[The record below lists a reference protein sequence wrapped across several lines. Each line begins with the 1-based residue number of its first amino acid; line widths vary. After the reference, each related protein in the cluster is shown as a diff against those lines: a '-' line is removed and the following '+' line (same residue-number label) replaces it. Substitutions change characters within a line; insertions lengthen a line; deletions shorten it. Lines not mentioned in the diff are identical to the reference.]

1 MKIAHTRTGVRVL
14 GSFALVLLIL
24 AGMTAM
30 SLWRQQTAED
40 TMAAL
45 VNDSLAKQLL
55 ISEQLGA
62 VRLNGLRA
70 VSIARSDSLEV
81 ADHFQ
86 AQLEQGERVL
96 SALEQRLAQLPHS
109 AAEQG
114 HATSAAR
121 AKVAFV
127 KVRAD
132 VMRLKSIGR
141 TQEVDTL
148 LESHMAP
155 AFNTYAAALE
165 KSLAF
170 QSDQARYLAASSAQ
184 QFKTSKRLLL
194 ALGLAALAVGAAL
207 SWALTRS
214 IAPPLQ
220 RAAGL
225 ATAVAG
231 GDLSKTIAHGRGDE
245 IGQLFDALSD
255 MTARLSTTVSRVNQG
270 AMAIDLASAEIASGN
285 HDLSRR
291 TEHQAGALQQTASSM
306 QELTAAVR
314 ENSRNAR
321 AANELARSA
330 AQVAG
335 DGAGVVAEV
344 MRTMEHIGDF
354 GNKIADITGVI
365 DAIAFQTNI
374 LALNAAVEAARAGE
388 QGRGFAVV
396 AAEVRTL
403 AQRSAAAAGE
413 IRKLIGDSTER
424 IASGSA
430 LARSAGAAMDGI
442 LHSVQKVTQVMA
454 AINTA
459 STEQEHSIVQVSH
472 AIGEIDDVTQQN
484 AALVEQAAA
493 AAESLRIQ
501 ARELARMIAYFKV

>member
-1 MKIAHTRTGVRVL
+1 MNIAHTRTGVRVL

-30 SLWRQQTAED
+30 SLWRQQTAEA
-40 TMAAL
+40 TVGAL
-45 VNDSLAKQLL
+45 VNDKLAKQLL

-62 VRLNGLRA
+62 ARLNGLRA

-96 SALEQRLAQLPHS
+96 SALEQGLAQLPHS
-109 AAEQG
+109 APEQA
-114 HATSAAR
+114 HASAVAQ
-121 AKVAFV
+121 AKAAFV
-127 KVRAD
+127 KVRD
-132 VMRLKSIGR
+132 NVLRLKSIGR
-141 TQEVDTL
+141 IQDVDAQ
-148 LESHMAP
+148 LESTMAP
-155 AFNTYAAALE
+155 AFNAYAAALE
-165 KSLAF
+165 TSLAF
-170 QSDQARYLAASSAQ
+170 QSTQARELAASSAE
-184 QFKTSKRLLL
+184 QFTTSKRLLL
-194 ALGLAALAVGAAL
+194 ALGLAALAVGAVL

-214 IAPPLQ
+214 IAPPLEQ
-220 RAAGL
+220 AAGL
-225 ATAVAG
+225 AAAVAG
-231 GDLSKTIAHGRGDE
+231 GDLRKSIAHGRGDE

-255 MTARLSTTVSRVNQG
+255 MSARLSATVSRVNQG
-270 AMAIDLASAEIASGN
+270 AMAIDQASAEIASGN
-285 HDLSRR
+285 LDLSRR

-306 QELTAAVR
+306 EELTAAVR

-321 AANELARSA
+321 TANELARSA

-335 DGAGVVAEV
+335 DGAGVVADV
-344 MRTMEHIGDF
+344 MRTMDHIGDF

-365 DAIAFQTNI
+365 DGIAFQTNI

-396 AAEVRTL
+396 AAEVRVL
-403 AQRSAAAAGE
+403 AQRSSAAAGE

-430 LARSAGAAMDGI
+430 LACSAGVAMDGI
-442 LHSVQKVTQVMA
+442 LRSVQQVTQVVA
-454 AINTA
+454 AISTA

-472 AIGEIDDVTQQN
+472 AIGEMDHVTQQN

-493 AAESLRIQ
+493 AAESLRTQ
-501 ARELARMIAYFKV
+501 ARELSRMIAYFKV